1 MGSNSVQL
9 GLKGK
14 QLTSDKTVQSS
25 LYFMLLIKPR
35 SYILVVYLSYKM
47 TETWSII
54 NAKISL
60 LIYTTLIIH

>member
-35 SYILVVYLSYKM
+35 SYILVAYLSYKM

-54 NAKISL
+54 NAKI
-60 LIYTTLIIH
+60 

>member
-1 MGSNSVQL
+1 MGSNFVQL

-25 LYFMLLIKPR
+25 LLFALLIKPR
-35 SYILVVYLSYKM
+35 SYILVIYLSYKM

-54 NAKISL
+54 NAKI
-60 LIYTTLIIH
+60 

>member
-9 GLKGK
+9 GLKEK

-54 NAKISL
+54 NAKI
-60 LIYTTLIIH
+60 

>member
-54 NAKISL
+54 NAKI
-60 LIYTTLIIH
+60 

>member
-25 LYFMLLIKPR
+25 LYFMLLIKAR

-54 NAKISL
+54 NAKI
-60 LIYTTLIIH
+60 

>member
-54 NAKISL
+54 NAKV
-60 LIYTTLIIH
+60 

>member
-25 LYFMLLIKPR
+25 LLFALLIKPR
-35 SYILVVYLSYKM
+35 SYILVIYLSYKM

-54 NAKISL
+54 NAKI
-60 LIYTTLIIH
+60 